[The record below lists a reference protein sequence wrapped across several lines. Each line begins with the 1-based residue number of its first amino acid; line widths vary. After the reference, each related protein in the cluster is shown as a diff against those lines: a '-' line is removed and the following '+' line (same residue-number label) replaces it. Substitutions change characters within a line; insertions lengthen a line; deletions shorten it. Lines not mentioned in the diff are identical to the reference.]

1 MALRRL
7 AYTACC
13 VASAAA
19 YSAHGSIG
27 RGGTPRMT
35 IVTSTATSA
44 ARGDAFKLLAGVEA
58 LRVDTG
64 EAVRINEQWSEDERC
79 ALFFFR
85 SFG

>member
-1 MALRRL
+1 
-7 AYTACC
+7 
-13 VASAAA
+13 
-19 YSAHGSIG
+19 
-27 RGGTPRMT
+27 MT